1 MELDKINAQLRVT
14 DELTQSINSLLEQH
28 SDSIAYTTV
37 LTKVLD
43 FVDELNWDLVL
54 AGEKILNTQAEEIRQ
69 LNAHWD

>member
-14 DELTQSINSLLEQH
+14 DELAQSINSMLEQH